1 MRRETPFMTINQ
13 AAETTGL
20 SRYYLRTGCRNG
32 SIPHVKS
39 GEKFFINVPLLLRQ
53 LGVPESDTNAEVSN
67 AGD

>member
-20 SRYYLRTGCRNG
+20 SRYYLRNGCRNG